1 MPHGVAAL
9 EFVEEPTLTTA
20 PLSLLR
26 VPGSLRVNTLIV
38 SMAYE
43 LWSSTYHQALLTA
56 VWVQELP
63 L

>member
-1 MPHGVAAL
+1 MPHVVAAL

-20 PLSLLR
+20 PLSLSR
-26 VPGSLRVNTLIV
+26 QQSLRVNTLIV
-38 SMAYE
+38 SMTYE
-43 LWSSTYHQALLTA
+43 LWRSTYHQALLTA